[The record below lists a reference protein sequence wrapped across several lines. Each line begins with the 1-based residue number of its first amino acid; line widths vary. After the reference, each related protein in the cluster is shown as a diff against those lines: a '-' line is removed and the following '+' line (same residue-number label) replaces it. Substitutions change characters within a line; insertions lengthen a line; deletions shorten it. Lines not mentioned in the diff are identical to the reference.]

1 MKLAIIAAGEG
12 SRLQSEGISIPKPLI
27 KVNGIPLIDRIIRIA
42 QDNNITGVFCIVN
55 EYSTIVKD
63 HLANGN
69 YKIPITVLVKST
81 PSSLH
86 SLYELRG
93 FLDDNFILTT
103 ADTVFSEKE
112 FRGFIQYIHS
122 NTRFDVLLSVTRL
135 FGDDKPLC
143 VEINENDRII
153 SFHNEKDHHMY
164 ATGGLYYFRINIRK
178 QLEAAV
184 SSGLERLRN
193 FFNMLLSSNT
203 DMKIYRF
210 CKIIDVDHIQDIKEA
225 EEFLNSL
232 YEQE

>member
-42 QDNNITGVFCIVN
+42 QDNNISEVYCIVN
-55 EYSTIVKD
+55 EYSTSVRD
-63 HLANGN
+63 YLVNNN
-69 YKIPITVLVKST
+69 YKIPVTVLVKTT

-93 FLDDNFILTT
+93 YLNDNFILTT

-112 FRGFIQYIHS
+112 FSGFVEYINS
-122 NTRFDVLLSVTRL
+122 YSDFDVLLSVTSI
-135 FGDDKPLC
+135 FEDDKPLC
-143 VEINENDRII
+143 VEVNDDDRIL
-153 SFHNEKDHHMY
+153 SFHNEKDHHKY
-164 ATGGLYYFRINIRK
+164 ATGGVYFFRINIREE
-178 QLEAAV
+178 LESAV
-184 SSGLERLRN
+184 SSGLERLRK
-193 FFNMLLSSNT
+193 FFNMLLVKNT

-210 CKIIDVDHIQDIKEA
+210 SKIIDVDHIQDIKEA

-232 YEQE
+232 HEQE